1 MRDGLLEDVGE
12 VGVGESRKKSS
23 TETEV
28 TSLNIEFVSFSL
40 KKMRKPGSDRGV
52 R

>member
-12 VGVGESRKKSS
+12 VVGGSIMKSS
-23 TETEV
+23 TEMDV
-28 TSLNIEFVSFSL
+28 TSLNIEFVSFSF
-40 KKMRKPGSDRGV
+40 KNVRKPGSDRGV